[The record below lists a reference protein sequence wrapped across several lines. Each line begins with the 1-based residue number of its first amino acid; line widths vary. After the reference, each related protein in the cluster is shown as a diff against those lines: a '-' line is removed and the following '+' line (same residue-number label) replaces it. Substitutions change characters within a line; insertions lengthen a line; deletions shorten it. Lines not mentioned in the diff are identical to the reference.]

1 MPVSKKQAA
10 HRAKGLK
17 DKIAELERE
26 LKMPVMDK
34 VKRSNLEYE
43 LARLKKKL

>member
-1 MPVSKKQAA
+1 MPVSKKQGA

-17 DKIAELERE
+17 DKVAALENE
-26 LKMPVMDK
+26 LKMPIIDK